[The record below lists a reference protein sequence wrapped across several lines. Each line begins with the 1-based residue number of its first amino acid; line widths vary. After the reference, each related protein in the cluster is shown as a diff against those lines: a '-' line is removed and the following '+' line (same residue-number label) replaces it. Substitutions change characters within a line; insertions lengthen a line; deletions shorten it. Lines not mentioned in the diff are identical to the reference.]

1 MEGATPHP
9 RQSLIARRRGLLTL
23 AGLLFLAAAGAGA
36 YLDWIWWQHYS
47 GLVITLAGGGLLLL
61 AILPAIVPRGRPIAL
76 LVAAIGLGLL
86 AGQNLGPSRP
96 TLQATTGHVTVTLSS
111 PRATTGSAR
120 ATCAM
125 DDGAR
130 ELQVSGDPNLRLDIF
145 PDNPAAPPDID
156 QREFVGVYLSV
167 GDRWEPVRADEKA
180 LELIIGRVE
189 GDASETRLMADNTS
203 ILALD
208 WTADGGTGRF
218 EGLIRDTRA
227 PEATG
232 EFAELA
238 GTVEWTC
245 GSDGPG

>member
-1 MEGATPHP
+1 MDGATPHP
-9 RQSLIARRRGLLTL
+9 RRSAIAQRRGLLIL
-23 AGLLFLAAAGAGA
+23 AGLLFLAAAGVGA

-47 GLVITLAGGGLLLL
+47 GLVVTLAGAGLLLL
-61 AILPAIVPRGRPIAL
+61 AVLPAIVPRGRPVAL
-76 LVAAIGLGLL
+76 LVAAIALGLL

-96 TLQATTGHVTVTLSS
+96 TLHTTAGQVTVTLSS
-111 PRATTGSAR
+111 PRASTGSAP

-145 PDNPAAPPDID
+145 PDNPATPPDID
-156 QREFVGVYLSV
+156 QREFVGVHLAI
-167 GDRWEPVRADEKA
+167 GDRWEPVRADQTAIEI
-180 LELIIGRVE
+180 IIGRVE
-189 GDASETRLMADNTS
+189 GDASETRLMADDTS
-203 ILALD
+203 ILTLD
-208 WTADGGTGRF
+208 RTADRGIARF
-218 EGLIRDTRA
+218 EGLIRDPRA

-245 GSDGPG
+245 QDR